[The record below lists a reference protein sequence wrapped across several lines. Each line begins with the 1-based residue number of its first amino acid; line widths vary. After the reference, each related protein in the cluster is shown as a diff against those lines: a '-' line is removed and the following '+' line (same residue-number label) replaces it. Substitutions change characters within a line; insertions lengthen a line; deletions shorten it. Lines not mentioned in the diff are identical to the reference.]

1 MKDLSFETNLYA
13 QLIGGQYE
21 IEAKLKTKQKYLKTA
36 EENKKTAEENKNSG
50 LQVDLTEDS
59 WIYDYTRAIILSY
72 ISQ

>member
-50 LQVDLTEDS
+50 L
-59 WIYDYTRAIILSY
+59 
-72 ISQ
+72 